1 MFTAVTVTVGGWVTV
16 TVGDWIEDLDGM
28 GEEVG
33 MEVGGFNPILS
44 LLAIFVILHQLHD
57 IVVGLGVAVEE
68 GNEIATTLECVPCP
82 GKWVIVG

>member
-1 MFTAVTVTVGGWVTV
+1 MFIAVTVTVDGWT
-16 TVGDWIEDLDGM
+16 EDLDGL

-44 LLAIFVILHQLHD
+44 LLAIFVILHHLHD
-57 IVVGLGVAVEE
+57 IVVLGVAVEE